1 MLDGLTIGD
10 DYTAPCPHCGKTMNV
25 GKITKAG
32 LLNPGHVDMCNHC
45 NLFFEIEKIDLIPVV
60 YYRKKEYNKNEPS

>member
-1 MLDGLTIGD
+1 MNTETTVGD

-32 LLNPGHVDMCNHC
+32 LLVPGHEDLCDKCGKSFEVDR
-45 NLFFEIEKIDLIPVV
+45 IDLIPVV
-60 YYRKKEYNKNEPS
+60 YYRKKESNETS